1 MTPRSPGRGFFVAL
15 LMGISGQGHSQDDFE
30 DLFATEDGVSEASAA
45 LPAETRASG
54 TGASLAG
61 GREAQAATPPRKQAA
76 GEMAAPVPALGHE
89 LGAESAG
96 IEDFLSGEAPAEA
109 ATSGVT
115 LSGFVQNEFAY
126 TWPDDSHL
134 SKFKNVAKIRLRG
147 EFSEKVSF
155 QLGGHLQYD
164 PVYEFET
171 YYPDVVE
178 DDQKLWGYVDE
189 TYIDID
195 AGSWDLRVG
204 RQHIIW
210 GEMVGLFFAD
220 VVSALDLREFVLPD
234 FDLIRIPQWA
244 ARAEYFGDDFKAEWV
259 YIPYMTVDN
268 LGKPGAEFFS
278 FPATLPAGLAVS
290 FNEDKAPN
298 DPGKDFGAGA
308 RGSWLIDSWDLA
320 LFYYTSPDKTAA
332 YARNLVLP
340 VVPGESARLVF
351 QPEHERIHQLG
362 ATVAKD
368 FGSLVFKAE
377 AVQTFERLISTTD
390 PQDADGLADTGELR
404 YVAGLDWVGET
415 GHRVNVQFFQT
426 WLQDPDPGL
435 IFNTVE
441 SGASV
446 LLTSDAL
453 HPDIT
458 PEILWIRSL
467 DRDEWLLETKVTW
480 EFATDWRGV
489 LGADVFGGPP
499 NRLLGQFDAS
509 DRVYWEFRH
518 SF

>member
-1 MTPRSPGRGFFVAL
+1 MNPSKPGRSFFVAL
-15 LMGISGQGHSQDDFE
+15 LLGVSGSGLAQEDLD
-30 DLFATEDGVSEASAA
+30 DLFATDGTTEEGQRQDAA
-45 LPAETRASG
+45 AAPDAAPDSPDVERFLKDAQADKDG
-54 TGASLAG
+54 TGDL
-61 GREAQAATPPRKQAA
+61 ET
-76 GEMAAPVPALGHE
+76 
-89 LGAESAG
+89 GADFSEDSAE
-96 IEDFLSGEAPAEA
+96 IEDFLTGNAVQEMTG
-109 ATSGVT
+109 ATESNVT
-115 LSGFVQNEFAY
+115 LSGFVQNELAW

-134 SKFKNVAKIRLRG
+134 SKFKNVAKIRLNGR
-147 EFSEKVSF
+147 FTDKVSF

-171 YYPDVVE
+171 YYPDIVE

-189 TYIDID
+189 TYLDID
-195 AGSWDLRVG
+195 AGAWELRLG

-244 ARAEYFGDDFKAEWV
+244 ARAEYFGDDFKAELV

-268 LGKPGAEFFS
+268 LGRQGAEFFS
-278 FPATLPAGLAVS
+278 FPATLPPGLTAE
-290 FNEDKAPN
+290 FREDKTPN
-298 DPGKDFGAGA
+298 DPAEDFGAGA
-308 RGSWLIDSWDLA
+308 RGSWLIDGWDFS

-332 YARNLVLP
+332 YARSLRPGAAPGLP
-340 VVPGESARLVF
+340 PSLVF
-351 QPEHERIHQLG
+351 QPVHERIHQTGGTLAKELG
-362 ATVAKD
+362 
-368 FGSLVFKAE
+368 GLIFKAE
-377 AVQTFERLISTTD
+377 AVQTFGRRISTTAA
-390 PQDADGLADTGELR
+390 QDLDGLIETDELR

-415 GHRVNVQFFQT
+415 GHRINVQFFQT
-426 WLQDPDPGL
+426 WLQDPAPGM
-435 IFNTVE
+435 IFNDLE
-441 SGASV
+441 SGTSV
-446 LLTSDAL
+446 LLTTEAI

-458 PEILWIRSL
+458 PEVLWIRSL

-499 NRLLGQFDAS
+499 NRLLGQFDDS

>member
-1 MTPRSPGRGFFVAL
+1 MTSPKPGRGFFVAL
-15 LMGISGQGHSQDDFE
+15 LLGVSSPGLAQEDLDDFFATDGATEEETPRDAPAASSQDGDPSDVERFLN
-30 DLFATEDGVSEASAA
+30 DVPADEAVGGEA
-45 LPAETRASG
+45 ASG
-54 TGASLAG
+54 ADLATDST
-61 GREAQAATPPRKQAA
+61 E
-76 GEMAAPVPALGHE
+76 V
-89 LGAESAG
+89 
-96 IEDFLSGEAPAEA
+96 EDFLAGAAEPDEATEA
-109 ATSGVT
+109 GSNVT
-115 LSGFVQNEFAY
+115 LSGFVQNELAY

-134 SKFKNVAKIRLRG
+134 SKFKNVAKIRLNG
-147 EFSEKVSF
+147 HLSDKVSF

-171 YYPDVVE
+171 YYPDIVE

-189 TYIDID
+189 TYLDID
-195 AGSWDLRVG
+195 AGAWELRLG

-244 ARAEYFGDDFKAEWV
+244 ARAEYFGDDFKAELI

-268 LGKPGAEFFS
+268 LGRQGAEFFS
-278 FPATLPAGLAVS
+278 FPATLPPGLTAE
-290 FNEDKAPN
+290 FREDKTPN
-298 DPGKDFGAGA
+298 DPAEDFGAGA
-308 RGSWLIDSWDLA
+308 RGSWLVDGWDFS

-332 YARNLVLP
+332 YARSLLP
-340 VVPGESARLVF
+340 GAAPGLAPSLIF
-351 QPEHERIHQLG
+351 QPVHERIHQTG
-362 ATVAKD
+362 ATVAKEL
-368 FGSLVFKAE
+368 GGLVFKAE
-377 AVQTFERLISTTD
+377 AVQTFGRRISTTAPED
-390 PQDADGLADTGELR
+390 LDGLTETDELR
-404 YVAGLDWVGET
+404 YVAGLDWAGET

-426 WLQDPDPGL
+426 WLQDPVPGM
-435 IFNTVE
+435 IFNDLE

-446 LLTSDAL
+446 LLTTEAM

-458 PEILWIRSL
+458 PEVLWIRSL

-480 EFATDWRGV
+480 AFATDWRAV
-489 LGADVFGGPP
+489 LGADIFGGPP
-499 NRLLGQFDAS
+499 NRLLGQFDDS